1 VAESHEKIIIYPA
14 IQNFYKVRLLWR
26 GTNFKFLVMKKYTF
40 EAYYNNN
47 NLGSISVDAYEDNA
61 LWLATLKLNTITNI
75 NPLLIQF
82 KEI

>member
-1 VAESHEKIIIYPA
+1 
-14 IQNFYKVRLLWR
+14 
-26 GTNFKFLVMKKYTF
+26 MKKYTF